1 MKIFL
6 LSFLGSFFGIIT
18 AFIALNF
25 FKKFRN
31 LIFSDKA
38 LDDKVFKNHKC
49 HKFKRKEWKN
59 ENIFF
64 YHI

>member
-49 HKFKRKEWKN
+49 HKFKRKE
-59 ENIFF
+59 
-64 YHI
+64 